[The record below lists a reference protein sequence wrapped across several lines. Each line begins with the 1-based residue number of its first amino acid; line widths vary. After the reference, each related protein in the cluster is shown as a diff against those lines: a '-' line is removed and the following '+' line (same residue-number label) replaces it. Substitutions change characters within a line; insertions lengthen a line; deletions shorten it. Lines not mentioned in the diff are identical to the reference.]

1 MTTLGQQHKQTNLT
15 SINSDGGMGKPVKAA
30 NFLAFFTGIVSTL
43 ITLLIG
49 AVITMLTLDITKR
62 RMPTPSATPVVPPAA
77 LPATPTTK
85 HQIDVIGEVK
95 QHELFFVMKRIMD
108 TLLAGLALIVFAPLV
123 ALIAV
128 AIRLDSDGPALFKQE
143 RLGTK
148 RVYRNGKWV
157 WEIKPF
163 TMYKFRTMYQNAPSA
178 LHQEF
183 VQAYIRND
191 VEAMKRINSGSET
204 FKLARDPRITRIGA
218 FLRKTSLDELP
229 QLFNVING
237 TMSLVGPRPAL
248 KYELDVYETWHKER
262 FCAVPGITGYWQTV
276 ARNEADF
283 NKMIELDVWYVRRQ
297 SLLLDIK
304 IIIQT
309 PFAIIKGKGAR

>member
-1 MTTLGQQHKQTNLT
+1 MLTNRLKHFKETNIT
-15 SINSDGGMGKPVKAA
+15 SVSSHTGMGKQLPKRNPATLDA
-30 NFLAFFTGIVSTL
+30 GFLSSVL
-43 ITLLIG
+43 TLLIG
-49 AVITMLTLDITKR
+49 AVITMFTLDMPKR
-62 RMPTPSATPVVPPAA
+62 RMPTPATPIRQVAVPVAPVARDN
-77 LPATPTTK
+77 TE
-85 HQIDVIGEVK
+85 VIGAV
-95 QHELFFVMKRIMD
+95 QQPDRFFIMKRIVD
-108 TLLAGLALIVFAPLV
+108 VTLAGLALIVFAPLI

-128 AIRLDSDGPALFKQE
+128 AIRLDSDGSALFKQE

-148 RVYRNGKWV
+148 RVTRNGKRV
-157 WEIKPF
+157 WIIQSF
-163 TMYKFRTMYQNAPSA
+163 TMYKFRTMHQNAPSA
-178 LHQEF
+178 LHKEF

-191 VEAMKRINSGSET
+191 VEAMKRINAGSDT

-262 FCAVPGITGYWQTV
+262 FAAVPGITGYWQTV

-297 SLLLDIK
+297 SLLLDLK
-304 IIIQT
+304 IMIQT
-309 PFAIIKGKGAR
+309 PLAIIKGKGAR